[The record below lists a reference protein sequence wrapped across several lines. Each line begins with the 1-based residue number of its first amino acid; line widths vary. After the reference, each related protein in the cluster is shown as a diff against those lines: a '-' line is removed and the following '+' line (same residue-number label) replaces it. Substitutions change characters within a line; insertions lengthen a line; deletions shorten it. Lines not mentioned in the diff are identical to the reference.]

1 MTDAFA
7 GFAWVTTWKGIAK
20 FCGVSV
26 DTVRRWEKQFA
37 LPVMRLPSKT
47 GLGPGLVTAL
57 PSELN
62 TWLREF
68 SDSLERSKIERAKR
82 KAADRASRKA
92 AESNNGGLPLH

>member
-26 DTVRRWEKQFA
+26 DTVRRWEKAFG
-37 LPVMRLPSKT
+37 LPVHRLPSKT

-62 TWLREF
+62 AWLRAYT
-68 SDSLERSKIERAKR
+68 DGVKALKANRAN
-82 KAADRASRKA
+82 RASRKT
-92 AESNNGGLPLH
+92 AESNNGGVHLQ